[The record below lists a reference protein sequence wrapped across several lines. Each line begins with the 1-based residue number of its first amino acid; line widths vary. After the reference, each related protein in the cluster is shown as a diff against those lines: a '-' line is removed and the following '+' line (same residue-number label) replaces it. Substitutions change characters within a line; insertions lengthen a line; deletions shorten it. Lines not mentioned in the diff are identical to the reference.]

1 VRHSL
6 IVSALA
12 ASWGIIGIVVAKLD
26 ELPALTIVF
35 FRVALAALAIGA
47 FLAATRRVFL
57 MRLPSRAPLGL
68 GFLLALHW
76 GLYFLALQNTSVTS
90 AVLITYSGPIFMAML
105 APVMLSEHVP
115 RSTIVALALSLGG
128 VGLIALAGG
137 DGAGAVRVEGVLL
150 ALGAAV
156 SMAVLIVSL
165 KRWGHHLEPITVVF
179 WQSVTAAV
187 LLTPAVVLPSFDLGG
202 REIGYLLALGVL
214 LTGVSGVIYVSAVR
228 FVPATSAGI
237 LAYLEPVSAAILAS
251 LLLDERLTAQILL
264 GGVCIVAGGVLVI
277 ARSRS
282 PIASQAAETDA
293 RILAS
298 ART

>member
-1 VRHSL
+1 
-6 IVSALA
+6 
-12 ASWGIIGIVVAKLD
+12 
-26 ELPALTIVF
+26 
-35 FRVALAALAIGA
+35 
-47 FLAATRRVFL
+47 
-57 MRLPSRAPLGL
+57 
-68 GFLLALHW
+68 
-76 GLYFLALQNTSVTS
+76 
-90 AVLITYSGPIFMAML
+90 
-105 APVMLSEHVP
+105 
-115 RSTIVALALSLGG
+115 
-128 VGLIALAGG
+128 
-137 DGAGAVRVEGVLL
+137 
-150 ALGAAV
+150 
-156 SMAVLIVSL
+156 MAVLIVSL

-264 GGVCIVAGGVLVI
+264 GGVCIVAGGVLVV

>member
-264 GGVCIVAGGVLVI
+264 GGVCIVAGGVLVV